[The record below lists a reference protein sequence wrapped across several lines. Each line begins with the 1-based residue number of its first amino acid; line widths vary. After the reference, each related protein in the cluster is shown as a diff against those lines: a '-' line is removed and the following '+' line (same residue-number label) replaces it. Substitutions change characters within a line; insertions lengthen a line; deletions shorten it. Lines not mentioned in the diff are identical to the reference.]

1 MARKDVAAIVS
12 GAGWTADFMGQLING
27 LLAKGHAPEEIH
39 SLVTAKQ
46 RPAMDKIVEEVSS
59 FLRELGNIF
68 SLTLNYYLPLA
79 EAIARGKYDG
89 VNSDIPEEHFP
100 KTRTGTTE
108 LEEAQLVHF
117 NRPIDS
123 DDALK
128 ELDKMGLRPGEL
140 PELLAFGAK
149 YPEKQKEFPIIA
161 LGSVWRRRG
170 LRDVPVLWSDSGGRN
185 LLLLWYDSWWFDSY
199 RFLAFRK

>member
-79 EAIARGKYDG
+79 EAIAIGKYDG
-89 VNSDIPEEHFP
+89 VNSDITEEHFP